1 MKQGQLTDFFERSN
15 SFKLQK
21 SSSDSDDDSQYL
33 PSKQKKMFE
42 QPMYWTRV
50 KELDTVNQSRMTVFD
65 VEQDI
70 KADKSIKQIRK
81 GSVRD
86 LGKILFDPED
96 FKDKSDQLTFARH
109 SLNKEQLF
117 DYAQK
122 ASRLRNEI
130 SEKASQ
136 LSGQDRVHTPKDDK
150 QFMPESFDRMDFN
163 PSHPKRKRRVLK
175 QLSSDERLH
184 IAKQAASK

>member
-1 MKQGQLTDFFERSN
+1 M
-15 SFKLQK
+15 
-21 SSSDSDDDSQYL
+21 
-33 PSKQKKMFE
+33 
-42 QPMYWTRV
+42 
-50 KELDTVNQSRMTVFD
+50 
-65 VEQDI
+65 
-70 KADKSIKQIRK
+70 KQIRK

-117 DYAQK
+117 DYAMM
-122 ASRLRNEI
+122 ASKIREEI
-130 SEKASQ
+130 SEKASK
-136 LSGQDRVHTPKDDK
+136 LSEQDRVHTLKDDK

-184 IAKQAASK
+184 IAKHAASK

>member
-21 SSSDSDDDSQYL
+21 SSSDSDDDSQYI

-50 KELDTVNQSRMTVFD
+50 KEVDAVNQSRVTVFD
-65 VEQDI
+65 VEQDL

-86 LGKILFDPED
+86 LGKMLFDPED
-96 FKDKSDQLTFARH
+96 FKDKSDQLTIARH
-109 SLNKEQLF
+109 SLNKEKLY
-117 DYAQK
+117 DYAQM

-130 SEKASQ
+130 SEKAS
-136 LSGQDRVHTPKDDK
+136 
-150 QFMPESFDRMDFN
+150 
-163 PSHPKRKRRVLK
+163 
-175 QLSSDERLH
+175 
-184 IAKQAASK
+184 